1 MLKDLLNSTILP
13 FLIPVRINYV
23 TVIVIVIVRRKYVI
37 VIVIV
42 RINYVTGQINFV
54 LESDGAGAGQRIR
67 KLNFVFFPV
76 F

>member
-23 TVIVIVIVRRKYVI
+23 TVI

>member
-13 FLIPVRINYV
+13 VLMTVTRNYV
-23 TVIVIVIVRRKYVI
+23 NVIVIFI